1 MYNVGGAL
9 ELDYQSCEMLAEAL
23 IQQIAKRYDRA
34 MSVSVYEDNE
44 NGAILDYEP
53 TYNMEM

>member
-1 MYNVGGAL
+1 
-9 ELDYQSCEMLAEAL
+9 
-23 IQQIAKRYDRA
+23 

-53 TYNMEM
+53 TYAMEM